1 MATVFEVALWG
12 RDELYLRTT
21 AEEAMVEIRRLEQQL
36 SLYRDDS
43 DVYDLNHNAWKHPMP
58 VDPRLFAL
66 LCQAKELS
74 EYCGGTFDI
83 TVGPLIRAWGFM
95 GASGAAPDPNA
106 VRAAKGLTGM
116 DLIQLDE
123 ENHTVQY
130 LREGVMIDLG
140 AIGKGYAIEQ
150 VTELIRDREIPG
162 GLVHGGTSTV
172 TAIGTQPDGTPWP
185 VALQDPTEAGRHLTV
200 LQMEDISLSISA
212 VHGKYFEEGDARY
225 GHVLDPRT
233 GAPTQ
238 SALLAAV
245 VCPSATETDALSTG
259 LLVAGESLMEKLCA
273 RLRTGALLVVRED
286 SDEPTM
292 VTCSLPEA
300 LETAPLAQA

>member
-1 MATVFEVALWG
+1 
-12 RDELYLRTT
+12 
-21 AEEAMVEIRRLEQQL
+21 
-36 SLYRDDS
+36 
-43 DVYDLNHNAWKHPMP
+43 
-58 VDPRLFAL
+58 
-66 LCQAKELS
+66 
-74 EYCGGTFDI
+74 
-83 TVGPLIRAWGFM
+83 
-95 GASGAAPDPNA
+95 
-106 VRAAKGLTGM
+106 
-116 DLIQLDE
+116 
-123 ENHTVQY
+123 
-130 LREGVMIDLG
+130 
-140 AIGKGYAIEQ
+140 
-150 VTELIRDREIPG
+150 
-162 GLVHGGTSTV
+162 
-172 TAIGTQPDGTPWP
+172 
-185 VALQDPTEAGRHLTV
+185 
-200 LQMEDISLSISA
+200 MEDISLSVSA